1 MDVFVSSVFVDEA
14 TKGRMGSVQ
23 LQMFFMSEHSLSS
36 DNYFF
41 PSQSGGG
48 GRMKMLP
55 VNFSTHMLA
64 SDKLLNELSDEIQM
78 EEEGFSL
85 SVLVQDGTTGENIGR
100 ANVNLWRMI
109 EDSCNILR
117 QEVDI
122 ISVSGSAGAVIGSI
136 IIDVRGFPLLKA
148 ATP

>member
-1 MDVFVSSVFVDEA
+1 MCVQVA
-14 TKGRMGSVQ
+14 KGGAIPLLV
-23 LQMFFMSEHSLSS
+23 E
-36 DNYFF
+36 
-41 PSQSGGG
+41 
-48 GRMKMLP
+48 
-55 VNFSTHMLA
+55 MLA
-64 SDKLLNELSDEIQM
+64 EKEGQM